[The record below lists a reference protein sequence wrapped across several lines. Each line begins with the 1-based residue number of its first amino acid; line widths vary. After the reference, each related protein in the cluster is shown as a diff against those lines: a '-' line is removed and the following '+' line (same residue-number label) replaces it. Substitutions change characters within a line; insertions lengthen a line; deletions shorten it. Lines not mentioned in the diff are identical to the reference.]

1 MYDELSIASFF
12 DLKEIPWMPLFEEI
26 DYPWQALERL
36 SSFLSYYKKR
46 IEVPIP
52 AGVYLVNEEQ
62 IFIGKGTVIEPG
74 AFISGPCFIGPNC
87 QIRHGAYI
95 RGHVITGSHCIIGHD
110 TEIKHSILLNGVR
123 AAHFNY
129 VGNSILGNRVNL
141 GAGVKCANLRLD
153 CKEVAIHFE
162 GKKLLTGLK
171 KLGAIIG
178 DEAQIGC
185 NVVTNPGTL
194 IGKGTICYPCL
205 NIGGI
210 IHPFTKVSIHDNA
223 SSC

>member
-1 MYDELSIASFF
+1 MYNELITTSFF
-12 DLKEIPWMPLFEEI
+12 DIKEISWKSLFDGI

-36 SSFLSYYKKR
+36 SLFLSYCKKG

-52 AGVYLVNEEQ
+52 DGVHLVSEEQ
-62 IFIGKGTVIEPG
+62 ISIGKGTIIEPG
-74 AFISGPCFIGPNC
+74 ALISGPCLIGPNC

-110 TEIKHSILLNGVR
+110 TEIKHSILLNEVR

-141 GAGVKCANLRLD
+141 GAGVKCANFRLD
-153 CKEVAIHFE
+153 RKEIVIRFE
-162 GKKLLTGLK
+162 GQKLLTGLK

-194 IGKGTICYPCL
+194 IGKGAICYPCL

-210 IHPFTKVSIHDNA
+210 VHPFTKVSIHDNA